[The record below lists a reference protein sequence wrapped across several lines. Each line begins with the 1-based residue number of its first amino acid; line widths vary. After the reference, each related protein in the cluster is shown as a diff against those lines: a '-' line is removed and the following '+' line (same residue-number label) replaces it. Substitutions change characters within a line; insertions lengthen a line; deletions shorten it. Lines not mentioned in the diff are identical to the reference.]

1 MISLR
6 KINGLL
12 VVIVILLLLNHAV
25 LSALFLYGVIDYS
38 PSFKITGRR
47 LFYPLVAHI
56 IISIYLFI
64 KDRRKNVRRYPDLIS
79 ETNQQMITGIGII
92 VFVSLHII
100 SYMFPPANF
109 YYDFGRGLLQ
119 LFIDGMM
126 FTSICLHLR
135 VSIPRLLVSFG
146 MLESKNAYS
155 NFKRKF
161 NMVILVIL
169 VILIFAD
176 IVRFG
181 VLM

>member
-6 KINGLL
+6 KINGIL
-12 VVIVILLLLNHAV
+12 VVIIILLLLNHAI

-47 LFYPLVAHI
+47 LFYPVVAHI
-56 IISIYLFI
+56 IISLYLFI
-64 KDRRKNVRRYPDLIS
+64 KDRRKNVRRYSDLIS
-79 ETNQQMITGIGII
+79 ETNQQMVTGIGIV

-100 SYMFPPANF
+100 SYMFPPAKF
-109 YYDFGRGLLQ
+109 YYDFGRGLVQ
-119 LFIDGMM
+119 VIIDGMM

-135 VSIPRLLVSFG
+135 ISIPRLLVSFG
-146 MLESKNAYS
+146 MLESKNSYS

-161 NMVILVIL
+161 SIAILVIL

-176 IVRFG
+176 VVRFG

>member
-6 KINGLL
+6 KINGIL
-12 VVIVILLLLNHAV
+12 VAIIILLLLNHAI

-47 LFYPLVAHI
+47 LFYPVVAHI
-56 IISIYLFI
+56 IISLYLFI
-64 KDRRKNVRRYPDLIS
+64 KDRRKNVRRYSDLIS
-79 ETNQQMITGIGII
+79 ETNQQIVTGIGIV

-109 YYDFGRGLLQ
+109 YYDFGRGLVQ
-119 LFIDGMM
+119 VIIDGMM

-135 VSIPRLLVSFG
+135 ISIPRLLVSFG
-146 MLESKNAYS
+146 MLESKNSYS

-161 NMVILVIL
+161 SIAILVIL

-176 IVRFG
+176 VVRFG

>member
-1 MISLR
+1 
-6 KINGLL
+6 
-12 VVIVILLLLNHAV
+12 
-25 LSALFLYGVIDYS
+25 VIDYS

-47 LFYPLVAHI
+47 LFYPVVAHI
-56 IISIYLFI
+56 IISLYLFI
-64 KDRRKNVRRYPDLIS
+64 KDRRKNVRRYSDLIS
-79 ETNQQMITGIGII
+79 ETNQQMVTGIGIV

-109 YYDFGRGLLQ
+109 YYDFGRGLVQ
-119 LFIDGMM
+119 VIIDGMM

-135 VSIPRLLVSFG
+135 ISIPRLLVSFG
-146 MLESKNAYS
+146 MLESKNSYS

-161 NMVILVIL
+161 SIAILVIL

-176 IVRFG
+176 VVRFG

>member
-6 KINGLL
+6 KINGIL
-12 VVIVILLLLNHAV
+12 VVIIILMLIHHAV

-56 IISIYLFI
+56 IISLYLFI
-64 KDRRKNVRRYPDLIS
+64 KDRRKNVRIYSDLIS
-79 ETNQQMITGIGII
+79 ETNQQIITGIGII

-119 LFIDGMM
+119 LIIDGMM

-135 VSIPRLLVSFG
+135 VSIPRMLVSFG

-161 NMVILVIL
+161 NIIILI
-169 VILIFAD
+169 ILIFLIMAD
-176 IVRFG
+176 IVRYG

>member
-6 KINGLL
+6 KINGIL
-12 VVIVILLLLNHAV
+12 VVIIILLLLNHAI

-47 LFYPLVAHI
+47 LFYPVVAHI
-56 IISIYLFI
+56 IISLYLFI
-64 KDRRKNVRRYPDLIS
+64 KDRRKNVRRYSDLIS
-79 ETNQQMITGIGII
+79 ETNQQMVTGIGIV

-109 YYDFGRGLLQ
+109 YYDFGRGLVQ
-119 LFIDGMM
+119 VIIDGMM

-135 VSIPRLLVSFG
+135 ISIPRLLVSFG
-146 MLESKNAYS
+146 MLESKNSYS

-161 NMVILVIL
+161 SIAILVIL

-176 IVRFG
+176 VVRFG

>member
-6 KINGLL
+6 KINGIL
-12 VVIVILLLLNHAV
+12 VVIIILLLLNHAI

-47 LFYPLVAHI
+47 LFYPVVAHI
-56 IISIYLFI
+56 IISLYLFI
-64 KDRRKNVRRYPDLIS
+64 KDRRKNVRRYSDLIS
-79 ETNQQMITGIGII
+79 ETNQQMVTGIGIV

-109 YYDFGRGLLQ
+109 YYDFGRGLVQ
-119 LFIDGMM
+119 VIIDGMM

-135 VSIPRLLVSFG
+135 ISIPRLLVSFG
-146 MLESKNAYS
+146 MLESKNSYS

-161 NMVILVIL
+161 SIAILGIL

-176 IVRFG
+176 VVRFG

>member
-6 KINGLL
+6 KINGIL
-12 VVIVILLLLNHAV
+12 VVIIILLLLNHAI

-47 LFYPLVAHI
+47 LFYPVVAHI
-56 IISIYLFI
+56 IISLYLFI
-64 KDRRKNVRRYPDLIS
+64 KDRRKNVRRYSDLIS
-79 ETNQQMITGIGII
+79 ETNQQMVTGIGIV

-109 YYDFGRGLLQ
+109 YYDFGRGLVQ
-119 LFIDGMM
+119 VIIDGMM

-161 NMVILVIL
+161 NIVILVIL

>member
-12 VVIVILLLLNHAV
+12 VVIIIIMLITHAV
-25 LSALFLYGVIDYS
+25 LSALFLYGFIDHS

-56 IISIYLFI
+56 IISLYLLI
-64 KDRRKNVRRYPDLIS
+64 MDRRKNVRIYSDLIS
-79 ETNQQMITGIGII
+79 ETNQQIITGIGII
-92 VFVSLHII
+92 VFVSLHIL
-100 SYMFPPANF
+100 SYMFPPAN
-109 YYDFGRGLLQ
+109 YIYGIERRIIQ
-119 LFIDGMM
+119 MIIDVLM
-126 FTSICLHLR
+126 FSSICLHLR

-155 NFKRKF
+155 NFKNKF
-161 NMVILVIL
+161 SIIILI
-169 VILIFAD
+169 ILIFLIMAD
-176 IVRFG
+176 IVRYG

>member
-6 KINGLL
+6 KINGIL
-12 VVIVILLLLNHAV
+12 VIIMILLLLNHAV

-47 LFYPLVAHI
+47 LFYPVVAHI
-56 IISIYLFI
+56 IISLYLFI
-64 KDRRKNVRRYPDLIS
+64 KDRRKNVRIYSDLIS
-79 ETNQQMITGIGII
+79 ETNQQIITGIGII
-92 VFVSLHII
+92 VFISLHIL
-100 SYMFPPANF
+100 SYMFPPTNY
-109 YYDFGRGLLQ
+109 YYDFGRALVQ
-119 LFIDGMM
+119 LFIDCMM
-126 FTSICLHLR
+126 FTSIGMHLR

-161 NMVILVIL
+161 SIVVLIILVF
-169 VILIFAD
+169 LIMAEV
-176 IVRFG
+176 VRFG

>member
-6 KINGLL
+6 KINGIL
-12 VVIVILLLLNHAV
+12 VVIIILLLLNHAI

-47 LFYPLVAHI
+47 LFYPVVAHI
-56 IISIYLFI
+56 IISLYLFI
-64 KDRRKNVRRYPDLIS
+64 KDRRKNVRRYSVLIS
-79 ETNQQMITGIGII
+79 ETNQQMVTGIGIV

-109 YYDFGRGLLQ
+109 YYDFGRGLVQ
-119 LFIDGMM
+119 VIIDGMM

-135 VSIPRLLVSFG
+135 ISIPRLLVSFG
-146 MLESKNAYS
+146 MLESKNSYS

-161 NMVILVIL
+161 SIAILVIL

-176 IVRFG
+176 VVRFG